1 MLIGHAEN
9 DWDIPD
15 SHSDVL
21 FEAFLDTHLPPVS
34 PPEHATVMTR
44 HQWNTF
50 TTQQAARQNKRNE
63 LVNTTVMAN
72 FGRVDAFEA
81 DGRKLVLVKTLF
93 GGHDYLGVQEGIQD
107 VIGRT
112 FGL

>member
-1 MLIGHAEN
+1 
-9 DWDIPD
+9 
-15 SHSDVL
+15 
-21 FEAFLDTHLPPVS
+21 
-34 PPEHATVMTR
+34 MTAD
-44 HQWNTF
+44 QWNTF
-50 TTQQAARQNKRNE
+50 TTQQAARQNKRDE
-63 LVNTTVMAN
+63 LVTTTVIAN

-81 DGRKLVLVKTLF
+81 DGRKLVLVKTLS

>member
-1 MLIGHAEN
+1 
-9 DWDIPD
+9 
-15 SHSDVL
+15 
-21 FEAFLDTHLPPVS
+21 
-34 PPEHATVMTR
+34 MTTDR
-44 HQWNTF
+44 WNIF
-50 TTQQAARQNKRNE
+50 TTQQAARQNKRDE